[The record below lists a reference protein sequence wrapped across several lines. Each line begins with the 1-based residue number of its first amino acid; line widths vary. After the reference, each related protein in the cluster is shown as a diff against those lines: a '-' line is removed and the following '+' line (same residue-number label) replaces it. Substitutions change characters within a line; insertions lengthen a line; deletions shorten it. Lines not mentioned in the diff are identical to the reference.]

1 MNFKGRRVHFIG
13 IGGAGLSAIAR
24 VLMEQGALVSGSDLV
39 RSPVAA
45 ALAADGAR
53 VDVGHRAE
61 QVADADVVVVSS
73 AVPEEN
79 VEVVAARDAGIPVYR
94 RPQLLGEMMNGH
106 LGIAIAGTHG
116 KTTTTAMTA
125 SIFWEGGL
133 DPTFIVGGVVTTL
146 GTNARSGTGPYFI
159 IEADEYDWTFLALR
173 PQVAVVTY
181 VEHDHP
187 DCFATFDEFR
197 AAFDQ
202 FVALLPPD
210 GLLVACWDQPV
221 ARALGQQRAE
231 QGLPV
236 AFYGLAD
243 EASWR
248 AAEVRPNFAGGSD
261 FLAIHDEQTLG
272 LVRLRVPGR
281 HNVSN
286 ALAALVVADH
296 FGVPFPT
303 ARSALTSFRGVGR
316 RFEIKGKADKVTV
329 VDDYAHHPTEIRA
342 TLDAAREQFPD
353 RPLWA
358 VWQPHTYSRTRA
370 LLEEFAAAFDQA
382 DHVVILPIYPARER
396 DTLGVCSADVA
407 ACMDHPDVR
416 LADSLDHAT
425 VLLATEAQPGAVV
438 ITLGAG
444 DGDRVGEWLLT
455 ALRKEEEEDG

>member
-1 MNFKGRRVHFIG
+1 MNFRGLRVHFIG

-53 VDVGHRAE
+53 VDVGHRTE
-61 QVADADVVVVSS
+61 QVDGADIVIVSS

-79 VEVVAARDAGIPVYR
+79 VEVASARAAGIPVYR
-94 RPQLLGEMMNGH
+94 RPELLGEMMSGQ

-133 DPTFIVGGVVTTL
+133 DPTFIVGGVVTAL
-146 GTNARSGTGPYFI
+146 GTNARSGSGPYFI
-159 IEADEYDWTFLALR
+159 IEADEYDRTFLALR

-187 DCFATFDEFR
+187 DCFATFDEFK
-197 AAFDQ
+197 AAFEE

-221 ARALGQQRAE
+221 ARELGQQRAE

-236 AFYGLAD
+236 AFYGLAA

-248 AAEVRPNFAGGSD
+248 ADEVRPNFAGGSD
-261 FLAIHDEQTLG
+261 FLATHEERTLG

-286 ALAALVVADH
+286 AMAALVVADH

-303 ARSALTSFRGVGR
+303 ARSALTGFRGVGR
-316 RFEIKGKADKVTV
+316 RFEIKGRADKVTV
-329 VDDYAHHPTEIRA
+329 IDDYAHHPTEIRA
-342 TLDAAREQFPD
+342 TLSAAREQFPD
-353 RPLWA
+353 RSLWA
-358 VWQPHTYSRTRA
+358 VWQPHTYSRTHA
-370 LLEEFAAAFDQA
+370 LLEEFAAAFEQA

-396 DTLGVCSADVA
+396 DTLGVSSADVA
-407 ACMDHPDVR
+407 ARMDHPDAR
-416 LADSLDHAT
+416 LVDSLDHAT
-425 VLLATEAQPGAVV
+425 VLLATEVQPGAVV
-438 ITLGAG
+438 LTLGAG

-455 ALRKEEEEDG
+455 ALREEEHHG